1 MGECFITRRGGG
13 GAKAFAV
20 IGVTYPAGSVC
31 TCTDGSK
38 TLKLKDTSGQG
49 FFLIPYA
56 AAWTVT
62 ATDGTNTKAQSVEIT
77 SEGQSES
84 VTLSYE
90 VFLFNNGAVV
100 PFSSEAQSEATV
112 SIGNKISFGSGSGS
126 GLYQRGAVAYTKSKI
141 DLTEYTSVVFEGSFT
156 KVITNSNGRS
166 IAGVITQKPSAEQGQ
181 DNLYAAK
188 AYLDVTNSSWTV
200 DISRLSGEY
209 YVSVYAGYSDAGN
222 LIGSITRIYLA

>member
-1 MGECFITRRGGG
+1 MIIGNPIMLGC

-20 IGVTYPAGSVC
+20 IGVTYPAGSTC

-62 ATDGTNTKAQSVEIT
+62 ATDGTNSKSESVEIT

-84 VTLSYE
+84 VALSYE

-112 SIGNKISFGSGSGS
+112 SIGKTISFGSGSGS
-126 GLYQRGAVAYTKSKI
+126 SLYQRGAVAYTKSKI
-141 DLTEYTSVVFEGSFT
+141 DLTEYTYVVFEGSFT
-156 KVITNSNGRS
+156 KVINSGVARS
-166 IAGVITQKPSAEQGQ
+166 IAGVITQTPSADQGQ
-181 DNLYAAK
+181 DDLYAAK
-188 AYLDVTNSSWTV
+188 AYLDVRNSSWTV
-200 DISRLSGEY
+200 DISKLSGEY
-209 YVSVYAGYSDAGN
+209 YVCVSAGYSDANN